1 MGKGK
6 PEDADSRSVL
16 GASSGR
22 AVSWNQP
29 SSCGTLHNG
38 NVGVIGDTL
47 SEVRTRR
54 GVDLDQVHA
63 ATGIRPRYLR
73 AIEQED
79 WDGLP
84 EEFYARSFIRKYA
97 VFLEVDPEPLVAEYR
112 RQRGTT
118 GGPGDAPT
126 SPFARTTSRRAEAL
140 RRRRARQ
147 GVYAWLGGAAVVVA
161 IVTVIVLLAS
171 GGGGGGGG
179 AKEAKGGGSETGP
192 TANGKPQKHANGP
205 APTETSQRSSKP
217 QTVSLKIEPTAEV
230 WACVLGAKGKPLV
243 DGATLAAGETTGPF
257 HAKSFTAAFG
267 NGSVEVW
274 VDGKRAQTPSTPS
287 PMGFTVDHH
296 GKLREIPEG
305 ERPSCE

>member
-1 MGKGK
+1 M
-6 PEDADSRSVL
+6 
-16 GASSGR
+16 
-22 AVSWNQP
+22 
-29 SSCGTLHNG
+29 
-38 NVGVIGDTL
+38 GVIGDTL
-47 SEVRTRR
+47 SEARTRR
-54 GVDLDQVHA
+54 GVDLEEIHA

-97 VFLEVDPEPLVAEYR
+97 EFLDVDPEPLVAEYR

-118 GGPGDAPT
+118 GGPGEAPT
-126 SPFARTTSRRAEAL
+126 SPFARTSSRRAEAL

-147 GVYAWLGGAAVVVA
+147 GVYAWLGGAAVVAA
-161 IVTVIVLLAS
+161 IVVVIVLLAS
-171 GGGGGGGG
+171 GGGGGG
-179 AKEAKGGGSETGP
+179 AKEANGGAAAAKEKAKAQKKKPAPSETSHR
-192 TANGKPQKHANGP
+192 A
-205 APTETSQRSSKP
+205 SKP

-230 WACVLGAKGKPLV
+230 WACVLDAKGKPLV

-257 HAKSFTAAFG
+257 HAESFTAAFG

-274 VDGKRAQTPSTPS
+274 LDGKRARTPSTPS
-287 PMGFTVDHH
+287 PMGFTVDRH
-296 GKLREIPEG
+296 GKLRELPEG